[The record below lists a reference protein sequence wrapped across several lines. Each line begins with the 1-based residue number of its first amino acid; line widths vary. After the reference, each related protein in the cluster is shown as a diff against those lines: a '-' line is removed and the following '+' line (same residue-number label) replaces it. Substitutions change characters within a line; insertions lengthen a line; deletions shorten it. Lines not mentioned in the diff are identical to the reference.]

1 MAITNSERVGKAL
14 ELLKDGLRS
23 YVERELK
30 ATYKDRWV
38 ETARPSFPDWQQ
50 PGKDGKGLNWDTQAL
65 LQVMC
70 ELWNDCFK
78 KILGPSDRNLAFE
91 LRDVRNKWA
100 HQKAF
105 STDDAYRAIDS
116 VSRLLAAV
124 SSEQVEAVE
133 QMKAEILRVKFDEQL
148 RTQKRK
154 ESSIAVEGKPATGL
168 RPWREIVTPH
178 PDVAS
183 GRYQQAEFAADLWQV
198 YLGEGSD
205 EYKDPIEFYRRTFIT
220 EGLQKL
226 LSNALQR
233 LAGNGGDPVVELQT
247 NFGGG
252 KTHSMLAL
260 WHLFAGV
267 PAAQLPGLETVRQL
281 AGVSQPPKV
290 RRAVLVGNR
299 MSPADLHKKPD
310 GTVVR
315 TLWGELAWQLGGKEG
330 YAMVRSADEK
340 AVSPGDSLRLLFNKY
355 SPCLILI
362 DEWVAYARQLYNK
375 SDLPAGDFDA
385 HFTFAQT
392 LSESA
397 KLADKTLLVVSIPAS
412 QNEIGGEGG
421 LAALERLK
429 NVIERVETSWRP
441 ASAEEGFEIVRRRLF
456 QPITDPELFVARDAV
471 VRAFA
476 DEYRKFAQEFPSDA
490 GKAEYERRMKAAYPI
505 HPELFDRLYN
515 DWSTLDKFQ
524 RTRGVLRLMAAVIHA
539 LWERED
545 KGLMILPA
553 SVPVDASA
561 VQSEL
566 TRYLPP
572 VWDPIIE
579 KDIDGPNSLPLK
591 IDRENP
597 MLGRYSAARRVAR
610 TLYLGS
616 APTQDATKKG
626 LEDRQIK
633 LGCVQP
639 GETSGTFGDALRK
652 LADQATYLYVDGSRY
667 WYATQPSVNRLAEER
682 AERYHPEDV
691 TEEIRHR
698 LAEEA
703 KHRGDFA
710 KVVCPVGPGDVVDEP
725 EAKLVILS
733 PDSAHSAKA
742 DLSPGRQGAAEILN
756 RGSAGRNCGN
766 MLAFLAADK
775 TRFVDLDKAVR
786 SYLAWQSID
795 KEKVSLNLTPFQA
808 NQVEQRLTSSDQA
821 VKGRIPETYVWLL
834 VPGQKRPESGQP
846 FPAIEWQEFRL
857 QGQEWLPE
865 RASKKLKN
873 DGLLVTSMAGAILR
887 FEIDQVPL
895 WRGNHVGVKQLVD
908 DFAKYL
914 YLPRVKNAQVI
925 LDAIQDGVSRL
936 TWSQDTFAY
945 ADYYDGA
952 ADRYRGIEA
961 GRRPT
966 VQLTS
971 TSVVVKPEVAASQIE
986 KGSAP
991 PTTTAT
997 GGDSGSGA
1005 ATTAATGTGHT
1016 GAGEETGQG
1025 TEDDR
1030 KLSKTPTLRRFHG
1043 SAKIDATRL
1052 SRDVDAIASSVVQHL
1067 AGLLDAKVTITVEI
1081 EAELPSG
1088 APDHIVRT
1096 VTENC
1101 RTLKFESSGF
1111 EQD

>member
-14 ELLKDGLRS
+14 DVLKDGLRPF
-23 YVERELK
+23 VERELK
-30 ATYKDRWV
+30 ATYKNRWLD
-38 ETARPSFPDWQQ
+38 TAKPSFPNWQQ
-50 PGKDGKGLNWDTQAL
+50 PGKDGEGLNWDSQAI

-70 ELWNDCFK
+70 DLWNDCFK
-78 KILGPSDRNLAFE
+78 RILGPSERNLAFE

-116 VSRLLAAV
+116 ISRLLAAV
-124 SSEQVEAVE
+124 SAEQVEAVE
-133 QMKAEILRVKFDEQL
+133 QMKAEILRVKFEEQL

-226 LSNALQR
+226 LANALQR

-267 PAAQLPGLETVRQL
+267 PAGQLPGLETVTKM

-299 MSPADLHKKPD
+299 MSPADIHTKPD

-330 YAMVRSADEK
+330 YAMVRSSDEK

-412 QNEIGGEGG
+412 GNEIGGEGG
-421 LAALERLK
+421 EAALERLK
-429 NVIERVETSWRP
+429 NVVGRVQTSWRP
-441 ASAEEGFEIVRRRLF
+441 ASAEESFEIVRRRLF
-456 QPITDPELFVARDAV
+456 QPIIDAELFTARDAV

-476 DEYRKFAQEFPSDA
+476 DEYRKNSQEFPPEASTGD
-490 GKAEYERRMKAAYPI
+490 YERRMKAAYPI

-524 RTRGVLRLMAAVIHA
+524 RTRGVLRLMAKVIHA

-545 KGLMILPA
+545 RGLLILP
-553 SVPVDASA
+553 SGVPVDAPD
-561 VQSEL
+561 VLSEL
-566 TRYLPP
+566 TWYLPP
-572 VWDPIIE
+572 TWTPIIE
-579 KDIDGPNSLPLK
+579 KDIDGPNSLPLQ

-597 MLGRYSAARRVAR
+597 MLCRYSACRRVAR

-616 APTQDATKKG
+616 APTQDAANKG

-639 GETSGTFGDALRK
+639 GEVTSTFGDALRK
-652 LADQATYLYVDGSRY
+652 LADQATYLYFQGNRY

-691 TEEIRHR
+691 TEEIRRR
-698 LAEEA
+698 LVEEA
-703 KHRGDFA
+703 KHRGDFS
-710 KVVCPVGPGDVVDEP
+710 KVHPCAAGSSDVVDEP
-725 EAKLVILS
+725 EAKLVILN
-733 PDSAHSAKA
+733 PDYPHSAKT
-742 DLSPGRQGAAEILN
+742 DLSAGRQAATEILN

-766 MLAFLAADK
+766 MLVFLAADK
-775 TRFVDLDKAVR
+775 TRLVDLDKAVR
-786 SYLAWQSID
+786 SYLAWQSI
-795 KEKVSLNLTPFQA
+795 KNETESLNLTPFQA
-808 NQVEQRLTSSDQA
+808 NQVEQRITSSDQA

-834 VPGQKRPESGQP
+834 VPGQKRPEPGQA
-846 FPAIEWQEFRL
+846 FPAVEWQEFRL
-857 QGQEWLPE
+857 QGEEWLAE
-865 RASKKLKN
+865 RASKKLRN
-873 DGLLVTSMAGAILR
+873 NLLYTSMAGVVLR

-925 LDAIQDGVSRL
+925 LDAIQDGVGLL
-936 TWSQDTFAY
+936 TWAQDTFGY
-945 ADYYDGA
+945 ADLYDATAG
-952 ADRYRGIEA
+952 RYRGLEA

-966 VQLTS
+966 VSLNAN
-971 TSVVVKPEVAASQIE
+971 SVVVKPEVAARQIE
-986 KGSAP
+986 ADTTPPPPPPPVDPDGKRPQPQPLPPPPP
-991 PTTTAT
+991 PT
-997 GGDSGSGA
+997 
-1005 ATTAATGTGHT
+1005 
-1016 GAGEETGQG
+1016 
-1025 TEDDR
+1025 
-1030 KLSKTPTLRRFHG
+1030 PVLRRFHG

-1052 SRDVDAIASSVVQHL
+1052 SRDVDLIASSVVQHL

-1081 EAELPSG
+1081 EAEIPSG
-1088 APDHIVRT
+1088 APDNVVRT

-1101 RTLKFESSGF
+1101 RTLKFENQGF
-1111 EQD
+1111 EES